1 MALFSVC
8 HLQAACCAAEGWQSG
23 SQSSLSAVG
32 CEDSSVAVSKVPGAA
47 LKQQLFSS
55 AFPTARLP
63 AQSCSAL
70 LHVAHADLSRGAAL
84 PFLLPGIV
92 FASSA
97 AVCTAAAHRPSAEGA
112 DVCAAAS
119 LRAGQGGAL
128 LCSSALPAP
137 CPQPCRSSA
146 GTHRPR
152 EAAQRM
158 SLVFLPLLSQCWC
171 LLLSEGTRA
180 RKGLKP
186 RRGFLFHFYVNSVR
200 IA

>member
-8 HLQAACCAAEGWQSG
+8 HLQAACCTAEGWQSG
-23 SQSSLSAVG
+23 SQSSLSAIG

-55 AFPTARLP
+55 AFPTPRLP

-97 AVCTAAAHRPSAEGA
+97 AVCTAAAHRPSAEVTLNARMLPFVFNQHPLISTVAQLAALHLEAARLHVHPLLVWLEWEVGA
-112 DVCAAAS
+112 GWGAAAS
-119 LRAGQGGAL
+119 ACLQG
-128 LCSSALPAP
+128 
-137 CPQPCRSSA
+137 R
-146 GTHRPR
+146 
-152 EAAQRM
+152 
-158 SLVFLPLLSQCWC
+158 
-171 LLLSEGTRA
+171 
-180 RKGLKP
+180 
-186 RRGFLFHFYVNSVR
+186 LFHPSTMQLKAKGR
-200 IA
+200 IPEVVCF